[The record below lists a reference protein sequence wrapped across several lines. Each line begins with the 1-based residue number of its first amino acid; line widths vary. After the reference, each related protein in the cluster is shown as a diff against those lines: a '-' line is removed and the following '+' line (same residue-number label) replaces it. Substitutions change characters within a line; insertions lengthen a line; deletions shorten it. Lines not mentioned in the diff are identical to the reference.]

1 MAQTNLLE
9 LAKQGD
15 PQAIATLMNRS
26 LQPRG
31 MTASVDRQGSCLYV
45 TLQAEQVPNRQVL
58 TAFVQNGISNL
69 GVSSI
74 QLVKIAGQQFGMAEP
89 AWTQD
94 LQIDTPDLGDLGL
107 GDLGTE
113 GPEPSDLTAP
123 PYEADLSTDIS
134 LNGLDDIA
142 PAPNP
147 VGDIL
152 SELTGSPR
160 PVPPPIPTFK
170 PEGLSLEDSALDFE
184 NEFAAGDP
192 SEDFSLEAIATDDT
206 DSSNLSD
213 DDLLADLDLGTDLG
227 STDLGLE
234 AFDNL
239 NTSFGETTDDDLGL
253 GGLGDLGS
261 SLPASDADSL
271 DSDFS
276 DFDLGSDSFDSAFSN
291 TTPSDAGM
299 RDLGM
304 REPSGEALLSDPDA
318 LESTQ
323 DWSLDEP
330 DELLND
336 LGSLEDDLAQMGD
349 EFLGIDAVTGEAQAG
364 MGLEPD
370 EFDFSADLSS
380 GFSADFS
387 TEPVGEA
394 DEFGTDLAGL
404 DLPDSAS
411 ALDSGS
417 LELIPEAVDFPLT
430 DFDELRILSS
440 SSEPSSEP
448 FPEPLSSDPLSGLD
462 DLDFGD
468 SASGDAGFGNTSL
481 DDVAFGS
488 TEFGSTE
495 FGSTDIDFSSPDLG
509 DASLSNADFDF
520 DLGSAE
526 ASGESAAADDLAD
539 AFADLEADGTST
551 TDDWQDAI
559 APEAIAA
566 GYESEAQFSEAQF
579 DDLLAAPSP
588 TEFGSATD
596 FAETAPT
603 PAPYLAEEV
612 SLDLDLDD
620 IQLPPVTTESGDDW
634 DADLEFGNL
643 AGDDLSDFTANP
655 AAPAETAAEAA
666 AELETLDLDSEF
678 TSAEFGSPEFGS
690 TEFGSTEFG
699 GAELGDFGG
708 TEFTSGDWEIS
719 TPAAEPGSFD
729 EDFDLEPAPFPPDFA
744 APAASSPQS
753 DSAPWL
759 SELPPELVI
768 DVTLNALALDA
779 AGGET
784 VEAGAVG
791 AIAEEF
797 PNLAQDL
804 ELEPQDLQFESSAA
818 DSMIAE
824 SPSSATSSDLDF
836 GLGDLGGLDA
846 LDSLN
851 NSDSPGNSLDAA
863 LFEESLDI
871 PLSQLPTEIPSSEI
885 HEDNLGASDFLDA
898 PLSGVDFDEAA
909 FSSAFN
915 ETPVDEFTLEDETA
929 PTEIMT
935 PSEEILP
942 SELLV
947 DDLDASDG
955 FELDNLGVEPDS
967 PERPGFQPAEPE
979 TSNAEDLGLDRPD
992 GFNLDAPAADWQS
1005 NLEPLPETTFRLEG
1019 DDETTILLD
1028 PSAYPGSSFDSAA
1041 QSPDLDREELD
1052 WLTNEVAASA
1062 NPPAAPLS
1070 AAEEG
1075 WSYGIPPAPRPPD
1088 ESFAFPANAPAT
1100 PDRAIAEMTP
1110 ATEAADEESARA
1122 GGRVTNL
1129 LYAVLLTLLAWI
1141 VTLIGRSLWVEWS
1154 QPEPPPAPEVEVSP
1168 QSQEPEPGRSP
1179 FSNFS

>member
-31 MTASVDRQGSCLYV
+31 MTASVDRQGNCLYV
-45 TLQAEQVPNRQVL
+45 MLQAEQVPNRQVL

-94 LQIDTPDLGDLGL
+94 LQIAASVLDDLELGHLGL
-107 GDLGTE
+107 E
-113 GPEPSDLTAP
+113 NPEPSDLTAP
-123 PYEADLSTDIS
+123 PYEADIS
-134 LNGLDDIA
+134 LDGLDDIA
-142 PAPNP
+142 PAPDP

-160 PVPPPIPTFK
+160 PVPPSIPTFE
-170 PEGLSLEDSALDFE
+170 PEGLPLEDSTLDFE
-184 NEFAAGDP
+184 NELASGDF
-192 SEDFSLEAIATDDT
+192 SEDFLLEAIATDDT

-213 DDLLADLDLGTDLG
+213 DLLADLDLGTGLETDLG
-227 STDLGLE
+227 SDLMADVGSNDLGLE
-234 AFDNL
+234 AFDDL
-239 NTSFGETTDDDLGL
+239 ETSFGESTDDDLGL
-253 GGLGDLGS
+253 GGLSDLES

-276 DFDLGSDSFDSAFSN
+276 EFDLGSDSFDSAFGN
-291 TTPSDAGM
+291 TTPSEAGM
-299 RDLGM
+299 HDSGM
-304 REPSGEALLSDPDA
+304 REPPGEALLSDLDA

-370 EFDFSADLSS
+370 EFDLSADLSS
-380 GFSADFS
+380 EFSSDFS
-387 TEPVGEA
+387 TEPAGEV
-394 DEFGTDLAGL
+394 DDFGTDLPEL
-404 DLPDSAS
+404 DLLDLSDSAS
-411 ALDSGS
+411 ALDTGS
-417 LELIPEAVDFPLT
+417 LDLTPEAVDFPLT
-430 DFDELRILSS
+430 DFDELSTLSS
-440 SSEPSSEP
+440 GSEPSS
-448 FPEPLSSDPLSGLD
+448 GLE

-468 SASGDAGFGNTSL
+468 SVSGDAEFGDTSL
-481 DDVAFGS
+481 GDV
-488 TEFGSTE
+488 EFGSTE
-495 FGSTDIDFSSPDLG
+495 FGSTSLDLDGPDLG
-509 DASLSNADFDF
+509 DASLSDADFDF
-520 DLGSAE
+520 DLSSADMP
-526 ASGESAAADDLAD
+526 GESAAADDLTG
-539 AFADLEADGTST
+539 AFADLEADGTSSA
-551 TDDWQDAI
+551 DDWQDAI

-566 GYESEAQFSEAQF
+566 GYESEAQF
-579 DDLLAAPSP
+579 DDLLADPPP

-596 FAETAPT
+596 FTETAPT
-603 PAPYLAEEV
+603 PAPYVAEEV

-643 AGDDLSDFTANP
+643 AGEDLSDFTANP
-655 AAPAETAAEAA
+655 AEPAETATEAA

-678 TSAEFGSPEFGS
+678 TSTEFGGAELGEIGSTEFGS

-699 GAELGDFGG
+699 STELGEFGS
-708 TEFTSGDWEIS
+708 TEFTSSNWEIS
-719 TPAAEPGSFD
+719 TPVAESGEFD
-729 EDFDLEPAPFPPDFA
+729 ENFDLEPAPALFPPDVA
-744 APAASSPQS
+744 APGAASPQS

-768 DVTLNALALDA
+768 DVTLSGLALDVA
-779 AGGET
+779 RGET
-784 VEAGAVG
+784 LETGAVG
-791 AIAEEF
+791 AIAEDF

-804 ELEPQDLQFESSAA
+804 DLEPQDLYFESSAA
-818 DSMIAE
+818 DDLITE
-824 SPSSATSSDLDF
+824 SPSSAAPGDLDF
-836 GLGDLGGLDA
+836 DLGDLGSLDE

-851 NSDSPGNSLDAA
+851 HSNGSDDLLESA
-863 LFEESLDI
+863 LFEDTSDI

-885 HEDNLGASDFLDA
+885 REDDLGPPDFLDM

-915 ETPVDEFTLEDETA
+915 EAPVDDFTLEDETA

-935 PSEEILP
+935 PGEEILP

-955 FELDNLGVEPDS
+955 FELDNLGLGLDR
-967 PERPGFQPAEPE
+967 PERREFQPAEPE
-979 TSNAEDLGLDRPD
+979 AAGELGLEGLDEFD
-992 GFNLDAPAADWQS
+992 LDAPAADWQS
-1005 NLEPLPETTFRLEG
+1005 DLEPLPETTFGLED

-1028 PSAYPGSSFDSAA
+1028 PSTYPGSSFDAEN

-1052 WLTNEVAASA
+1052 WLANEVAAST
-1062 NPPAAPLS
+1062 NPPASPLS

-1088 ESFAFPANAPAT
+1088 ESFAFPASAPAT
-1100 PDRAIAEMTP
+1100 PDRAIAEIDR
-1110 ATEAADEESARA
+1110 ATEAANEEGDRA

-1129 LYAVLLTLLAWI
+1129 LYAVLLALLAWI
-1141 VTLIGRSLWVEWS
+1141 LTLIGRSLWAEWS
-1154 QPEPPPAPEVEVSP
+1154 QPEPPPAPPVEVSP

-1179 FSNFS
+1179 FSTFS